1 MAAASLYCSIEMEP
15 RTLSEGQLN
24 QAREIAGAIV
34 NKFERRDAE
43 IIFTEGLKPIHS
55 TKEVGSEIIESAQRE
70 RIENGIAIAGGV
82 TNEKAQIM
90 EKPCQCAMAP
100 PVEEP
105 STQHQAHLML
115 QLQEPHT
122 APF

>member
-1 MAAASLYCSIEMEP
+1 MAAASLCCSIEMEP

-24 QAREIAGAIV
+24 QAREIAGGIV

-70 RIENGIAIAGGV
+70 RIENGIAIAGV

-90 EKPCQCAMAP
+90 EKPCQCALAP

-105 STQHQAHLML
+105 STKHQAHLM
-115 QLQEPHT
+115 LQEPHT